1 MEKKLGL
8 YVSSNDDGTLNR
20 TLVSV
25 FGEVQLEPATVKDEV
40 ILFSELNFYF
50 YAFVM
55 DRIKIASRF
64 LLTHDT
70 DDTHAADMKA
80 FEFIQDT
87 VQDLIEEFED
97 DNLFYGTLT
106 RTVIE
111 DFVPKDDGSGLYPFE
126 ATRKIISCLSEVMDF
141 QFVVNDILRDMRFK
155 VPIDFDEKY
164 NFLQEA
170 EFVQISKF
178 QNLHAPEYAFRSLV
192 EYYKFLLIHFIS
204 LQPNVALCEC
214 CGRYFVPKT
223 AKKTLYCDRIIKDD
237 KSCKALAPALKHKL
251 QAQSKQVVEEFDRAK
266 QRMYKRQE
274 RAADPNIKASEKD
287 LTYAEYYEWLE
298 SATQARDD
306 YLAGKL
312 SVEEALKIIN
322 VP

>member
-164 NFLQEA
+164 HFLQEA

-204 LQPNVALCEC
+204 LHDSLTLLSCIYENEQRLQSFIYTQNNIADSINIFQCQIRIQRQSQNSISYVVRRRGFLCTCSQQIIIALNCIC
-214 CGRYFVPKT
+214 
-223 AKKTLYCDRIIKDD
+223 
-237 KSCKALAPALKHKL
+237 
-251 QAQSKQVVEEFDRAK
+251 
-266 QRMYKRQE
+266 
-274 RAADPNIKASEKD
+274 
-287 LTYAEYYEWLE
+287 
-298 SATQARDD
+298 
-306 YLAGKL
+306 
-312 SVEEALKIIN
+312 
-322 VP
+322 